1 MWFFGHD
8 KNKGKKDAAK
18 TVAAPA
24 KPVSSKQAKT
34 DVLMAQM
41 RTLRAEIGEENLEK
55 LVNKLKLEDLK
66 NQFRKDIDTNPDKRD
81 RLLDEI
87 RFNMR
92 DDD

>member
-1 MWFFGHD
+1 MWFFGKD
-8 KNKGKKDAAK
+8 KGKGKTDAAK
-18 TVAAPA
+18 TIAAPA

-41 RTLRAEIGEENLEK
+41 RNLRAEIGEENLEK

-66 NQFRKDIDTNPDKRD
+66 KQVRTDIDTNPNKRD

-87 RFNMR
+87 RLNMR
-92 DDD
+92 DVD